1 LASPPGRFSVP
12 CGTSRRSDS
21 ELLLQC
27 ATDDDFIRRLRCDI
41 TVAQVREQMHALFA
55 AGPEPE
61 MVERVRGE
69 AR

>member
-1 LASPPGRFSVP
+1 
-12 CGTSRRSDS
+12 
-21 ELLLQC
+21 
-27 ATDDDFIRRLRCDI
+27 LRCDI